1 MHALDLM
8 AQALDFIEAH
18 LRDDIAVGD
27 VAAAVSYSVYH
38 FCRTFN
44 QITHHTPYDYL
55 MRRRLA
61 EAARELLQ
69 TDRKIID
76 LAYEYQFNN
85 PETFSRAFKR
95 VFDMQPNQLRKQG
108 GWPWPGLMPR
118 LTLAHLEHI
127 AKGPYLKPIM
137 VERDSLQLAGVMTL
151 VHEVAANPIE
161 LWQIFAAELRHLG
174 GPTANEV
181 FSLTVYPA
189 NAEYPSFFYL
199 LGIPGA
205 DTLALNA
212 AWVLK
217 TLPARKYVRFIHKG
231 LQRDLPLTFDYA
243 CHIWL
248 PQSALRL
255 AAPHILA
262 RYPPDY
268 EDSAVAECELYLPVA

>member
-18 LRDDIAVGD
+18 LREDIAVGD
-27 VAAAVSYSVYH
+27 IAAAVSYSVYH

-44 QITHHTPYDYL
+44 QVTHHTSYDYL

-76 LAYEYQFNN
+76 LVYEYQFNN

-95 VFDMQPNQLRKQG
+95 VFDAQPNQFRKQG
-108 GWPWPGLMPR
+108 GLPWPGLMPR
-118 LTLAHLEHI
+118 LTLAHLMHI
-127 AKGPYLKPIM
+127 AKGPYLKPIV

-151 VHEVAANPIE
+151 VHEVAATPIE
-161 LWQIFAAELRHLG
+161 LWQIFAAALRNHG
-174 GPTANEV
+174 GLKASEV
-181 FSLTVYPA
+181 YSLTLYPA
-189 NAEYPSFFYL
+189 KAEQS
-199 LGIPGA
+199 GIFCMWGVPMTSL
-205 DTLALNA
+205 DALNA

-231 LQRDLPLTFDYA
+231 LQRDLPLTLDYA
-243 CHIWL
+243 YHTWL
-248 PQSALRL
+248 PQSTRRL

-262 RYPPDY
+262 RYPPGY

>member
-18 LRDDIAVGD
+18 LREDIAVGD
-27 VAAAVSYSVYH
+27 IAAAVSYSVYH

-44 QITHHTPYDYL
+44 QVTHHTPYDYL

-95 VFDMQPNQLRKQG
+95 VFDAQPNQFRKQG
-108 GWPWPGLMPR
+108 GLPWPSLMPR
-118 LTLAHLEHI
+118 LTLAHLLHI
-127 AKGPYLKPIM
+127 AKGPYLKPIV

-151 VHEVAANPIE
+151 IHEVAANPIE
-161 LWQIFAAELRHLG
+161 LWQIFVAELRQLG
-174 GPTANEV
+174 GPTAHEV
-181 FSLTVYPA
+181 FSLTLYPA
-189 NAEYPSFFYL
+189 NAEHPGFFYL
-199 LGIPGA
+199 LGIPVA
-205 DTLALNA
+205 DTHALKA

-231 LQRDLPLTFDYA
+231 LQRDLPLTLDYA
-243 CHIWL
+243 CHTWL
-248 PQSALRL
+248 PQSTLRL
-255 AAPHILA
+255 AAPHLLA
-262 RYPPDY
+262 RYAPGY
-268 EDSAVAECELYLPVA
+268 EDSDAAEFEIYLPVA